1 MKIRVTEKASAEIKK
16 SMSQKIS
23 DVRILVKGFG

>member
-1 MKIRVTEKASAEIKK
+1 MKIKVTEKASEEIKK

-23 DVRILVKGFG
+23 NVRILVKGFG